1 MAELASTLNRSIDP
15 LNLVGQVSKEAS
27 PRRRASMVREAQ
39 PELLRQESEAAR
51 QKSEAERAAK
61 RLQIEEETKLE
72 QGYAAGMGKAREE
85 LQGVMEQVPQRRVEE
100 FDPDAGIELAGL
112 VAILGAFAG
121 SMSGQAALQS
131 MKGITEGYRAGKQ
144 DLYERSV
151 NEFEAQLKAYKDK
164 VANAKSVYD
173 MALKEEAAKRGAG
186 IARLKAFAP
195 ELSDS
200 VAAAHLKAN
209 DIKSYGN
216 ALNEMGKLGEQMELA
231 AFQAGIKPA
240 AKPRFAQ
247 LKVEGTDR
255 EGNKKTLVFN
265 PYDEN
270 FDPALMENP
279 TPDTPGF
286 AGFAAER
293 AQTIGS
299 RETGFAGRV
308 QQALSSAATDI
319 GNIIKSPG
327 IAEMPVFAG
336 TIGQN
341 PKGVL
346 DSLIALGARGAT
358 AEEQRAFQMLTGGIS
373 AALGRIESQGLAN
386 GTTVANLKAFDEMK
400 PLAGDSPL
408 VTALYLARLKQELE
422 VGLSVYVTNR
432 ATSPEQR
439 AQVRSVVQPILDAI
453 NFEPSDVLN
462 AMAKSNA
469 GQGTNLL
476 ERARRLISQP
486 VGTVA
491 DTPQDLSS
499 KYTIAN
505 DPAAIQIRRELQNGT
520 ITIETARA
528 QLKALGYE

>member
-1 MAELASTLNRSIDP
+1 MAELASTINQANDP
-15 LNLVGQVSKEAS
+15 FGFSKIAAEKDVRKRGEMATQVMPEVLREQEAAD
-27 PRRRASMVREAQ
+27 RAVKKA
-39 PELLRQESEAAR
+39 ELGAR
-51 QKSEAERAAK
+51 QKEAQE
-61 RLQIEEETKLE
+61 
-72 QGYAAGMGKAREE
+72 G
-85 LQGVMEQVPQRRVEE
+85 RRVEE
-100 FDPDAGIELAGL
+100 EFASGIESAQQTLQTEMGERPQRNIRDFNPDAAMELAAL
-112 VAILGAFAG
+112 TAIFGAFAG
-121 SMSGQAALQS
+121 AGSARGALAA
-131 MKGITEGYRAGKQ
+131 MEGITEGYRLGQ
-144 DLYERSV
+144 EDLYERSTKL
-151 NEFEAQLKAYKDK
+151 FESELQAYNDK
-164 VANAKSVYD
+164 VNRAKENYQLA
-173 MALKEEAAKRGAG
+173 MKAEEAKRGAG
-186 IARLKAFAP
+186 IAKLKEFAP
-195 ELSDS
+195 ELSGT
-200 VAAAHLKAN
+200 VAEAYLRQNNIPRYKSALDEMTKIKDQMQMKAF
-209 DIKSYGN
+209 
-216 ALNEMGKLGEQMELA
+216 E
-231 AFQAGIKPA
+231 AGIKPQQ
-240 AKPRFAQ
+240 KPRFAQ

-255 EGNKKTLVFN
+255 EGNRRTLIFN

-270 FDPALMENP
+270 FVPDENP
-279 TPDTPGF
+279 TPDSPGF
-286 AGFAAER
+286 VGFAPEK
-293 AQTIGS
+293 AQNIGS
-299 RETGFAGRV
+299 RETGFAGRI

-319 GNIIKSPG
+319 GNVIKSPG

-346 DSLIALGARGAT
+346 DSLIALGARSAT

-432 ATSPEQR
+432 ATSTEQR
-439 AQVRSVVQPILDAI
+439 AQVRSVVEPILDAI

-476 ERARRLISQP
+476 ERARKLINKP
-486 VGTVA
+486 VGSVA
-491 DTPQDLSS
+491 DTPQDLSV
-499 KYTIAN
+499 KFTIAN

-520 ITIETARA
+520 ISVETARA